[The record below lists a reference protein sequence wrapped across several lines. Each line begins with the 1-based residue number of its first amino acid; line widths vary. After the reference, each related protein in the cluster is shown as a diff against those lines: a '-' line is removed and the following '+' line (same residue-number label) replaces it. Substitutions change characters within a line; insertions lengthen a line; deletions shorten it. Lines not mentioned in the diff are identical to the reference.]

1 MEGNPRLDW
10 TTHMVRGTWLSN
22 NHNIFYYGLP
32 PPLLDY
38 LRRAKNPMLQ
48 TKSLLQSNLENEMEV
63 LGDLLSTFDGMMENL
78 GETDLN
84 DRENAS
90 WDVRLAEEFKDQQ
103 RRIVSS
109 ILTSCHKGLRLVENE
124 LRKCMNE
131 DTRD

>member
-124 LRKCMNE
+124 LRKRMNE